1 MIVPLLLNVMK
12 QGKMHCS
19 HICPRA
25 SFFIRFLTLAKWKRL
40 KTPDFFRNKSFK
52 YLLLMIMFGR
62 FVVLVI
68 KYYDSPMKLA
78 INISGLMIMSIT
90 LGIVMGLVY
99 NASMK

>member
-1 MIVPLLLNVMK
+1 
-12 QGKMHCS
+12 
-19 HICPRA
+19 
-25 SFFIRFLTLAKWKRL
+25 
-40 KTPDFFRNKSFK
+40 
-52 YLLLMIMFGR
+52 MIMFGR

-99 NASMK
+99 NAYEVNVIMS